1 MTAALVAPMWII
13 AVTVEL
19 ADERGALKGVETG
32 TPAGPPNPS
41 ASRPGSRRPGPP
53 GFHARLSGMSLLD
66 LLQMLHLARQD
77 VTLVVR
83 GERVGRIHLAGG
95 ELVHAEW
102 GDQVGAAALRQL
114 LLMRGGLIDT
124 APAEFPEP
132 SLRGS
137 FEALM
142 LDLLREIDEER
153 NRLQHLDPDE
163 IVANLGPSVDEHP
176 GAPSREPAPT
186 GVDAGLPALGDVA
199 PASASASS
207 PASSSPATTSWA
219 SVGAASGGD
228 DDEEEAGPS
237 LRAPSILPPPSP
249 RAVPEERSP
258 FAHSPEAA
266 QAEPDAGGGADP
278 QASPA
283 LPEWS
288 GLLSSAAI
296 VDPRGRLKAHFG
308 GFGEVI
314 AEGAR
319 VTAAL
324 AGAVAPRMGLGRE
337 LTRGEVRVSGLT
349 IPVLSRGEL
358 LCAFLP
364 CPGVAPTDAEAAAL
378 RLLDALPLP
387 AGAPV
392 PARPAL
398 PRVGDEAA

>member
-1 MTAALVAPMWII
+1 
-13 AVTVEL
+13 
-19 ADERGALKGVETG
+19 
-32 TPAGPPNPS
+32 
-41 ASRPGSRRPGPP
+41 
-53 GFHARLSGMSLLD
+53 MSLLD

-163 IVANLGPSVDEHP
+163 IVANLGPSVEAHP
-176 GAPSREPAPT
+176 GAPSREPAPE
-186 GVDAGLPALGDVA
+186 GVDAAHAALGDVG
-199 PASASASS
+199 PASGSPSS
-207 PASSSPATTSWA
+207 PASAAPAL
-219 SVGAASGGD
+219 VGAAPGD
-228 DDEEEAGPS
+228 DAEARPS
-237 LRAPSILPPPSP
+237 LHAPSILPPPSTSE
-249 RAVPEERSP
+249 VPEQGSSP
-258 FAHSPEAA
+258 PGSLDAA
-266 QAEPDAGGGADP
+266 QAKPDVGGGADP
-278 QASPA
+278 RPSPV